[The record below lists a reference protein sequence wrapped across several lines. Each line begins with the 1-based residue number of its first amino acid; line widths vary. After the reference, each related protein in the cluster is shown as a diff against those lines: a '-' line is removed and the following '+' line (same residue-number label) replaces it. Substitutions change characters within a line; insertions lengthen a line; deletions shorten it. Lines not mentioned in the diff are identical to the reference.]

1 MENVGLHRINRQLVE
16 LEAKNQQLLEM
27 LRAQQM
33 ALGWLMARLCPQEA
47 RRFLADQATELEPSD
62 RYTEFVALFD
72 ELSEDVEQWTAQWS
86 ADQPVR
92 G

>member
-1 MENVGLHRINRQLVE
+1 VKTVEPHRINRQLIE

-33 ALGWLMARLCPQEA
+33 ILGWLMARMCPQEA
-47 RRFLADQATELEPSD
+47 RRFLADQATELEPSE
-62 RYTEFVALFD
+62 RYAEFVALFD
-72 ELSEDVEQWTAQWS
+72 ELGEDVEQWTAQWS
-86 ADQPVR
+86 ADQPAR